1 MEQTPIDLSRPWEH
15 FSVETEEREMDQK
28 MIKVIEGMPA
38 DVQGRFK
45 GLYMLSNQCTT
56 IGDQM
61 DREMEAME
69 VAFLAKKKPI
79 FEKREGI
86 LSGEDT
92 EFAAAVATFDACI
105 PHLETIVA
113 ATVAK
118 MPADEKAEYDEATA
132 EHEAEFANSNP
143 GADLPAAGVP
153 DFWAKAIKENEM
165 LMSIIKEK
173 DQEALDCITKLEVA
187 QAVNPE
193 AGSKKSKSVTLRFSD
208 NEFFSNDALT
218 MTCYFKDNDCEEV
231 ARVESTVVDW
241 KDGKDLSKKKVKK
254 KQKHKKTGETRTV
267 TKTVAAE
274 SVFTCFQSFKVPNQD
289 DQDSDEEPDEEERK
303 LIDLSQECMTL
314 VEDMATT
321 FEEALLY
328 YFGLG
333 TSMEEMMA
341 NAGYDPEMMKQM
353 MEGAGEGDDED
364 MMADMAM
371 AAAGCS
377 DEDDD
382 GEVAGDGYVPQSK
395 FGATSNHGNKK
406 KK

>member
-1 MEQTPIDLSRPWEH
+1 M
-15 FSVETEEREMDQK
+15 
-28 MIKVIEGMPA
+28 G
-38 DVQGRFK
+38 
-45 GLYMLSNQCTT
+45 
-56 IGDQM
+56 
-61 DREMEAME
+61 
-69 VAFLAKKKPI
+69 
-79 FEKREGI
+79 
-86 LSGEDT
+86 T

-231 ARVESTVVDW
+231 A
-241 KDGKDLSKKKVKK
+241 
-254 KQKHKKTGETRTV
+254 
-267 TKTVAAE
+267 E
-274 SVFTCFQSFKVPNQD
+274 SVFTCFQSFTVPNQD
-289 DQDSDEEPDEEERK
+289 DQDSGEEPDEEERK

-353 MEGAGEGDDED
+353 MEGAGEGDDD
-364 MMADMAM
+364 DIMAM
-371 AAAGCS
+371 AAAGGS

-382 GEVAGDGYVPQSK
+382 GEAGGEGYVPQSK